1 MINIKLNGQLTFI
14 QREAFTTHGKV
25 GIRSKNTMM
34 CRITYKRRKHDT
46 MLAQL
51 TAHMVNTTRIAE
63 LKAHNCLM
71 TLPVVEQPVLRL
83 PVRM

>member
-25 GIRSKNTMM
+25 GIRSKNMM
-34 CRITYKRRKHDT
+34 LCRITYKRRRDP
-46 MLAQL
+46 LYCAL
-51 TAHMVNTTRIAE
+51 VAHSVNITRISE

-71 TLPVVEQPVLRL
+71 ALPHVEQPILRL